1 MMIAEAECNARFR
14 RGGDTAPSL
23 SALIERLIVART

>member
-14 RGGDTAPSL
+14 RGDTAPSL